1 MNNNKPSRRL
11 MAIALSVVMAL
22 GLMPVSA
29 AAETLLPDYSWY
41 DANKAAPRFEI
52 SSPAQLKGLA
62 DIVNG
67 YHGAPFAFMGREVR
81 LTADIDLSGYDNW
94 TPIGANYNTFSGT
107 FTGNSHTISGLTINA
122 PAQSGVG
129 LFGLL
134 VGSVSDLYLS
144 NVNITGYQNV
154 GGIAGEVW
162 GSIRHCAVIGGTVS
176 GYENTGGIAGKVSN
190 NGSLLTSCF
199 TTCGVRAT
207 GISPYSAG
215 GVAGRV
221 EYGGVLSDCY
231 ATGSVKPGE
240 GLNIQALGGVV
251 GSISGGTIR
260 NCFAVGEVTGTTR
273 IGGIAGGL
281 SGATTLE
288 NCAALNIRVAGD
300 PNAGSYGG
308 VNTGRVAGYVSGA
321 QVINDIAFSGL
332 ILVNGGG
339 NNANGSDRSSA
350 QIKAEGFFEA
360 RGFSAP
366 VWQSETE
373 KLPILTGFP
382 EGLQSGELPAHIG
395 SPTPSAPQALTAEPN
410 DGSVALSWST
420 PGSSGASDISRYEV
434 RKNNE
439 SWISTG
445 MAMTYTFTGLTN
457 GIIYTFEVRAVNSY
471 GNGAAASA
479 QRVPVSSGHI
489 AAIPG
494 DRSVVLN
501 WVTPPALTGR
511 ITDYWIRYDD
521 ASWREPDEDYLHT
534 FFGLAN
540 GINYTFEVWGIGMDG
555 STQGVLF
562 STSVVAMPVGK
573 PLEPANPVA
582 VPGDRQIQL
591 SWENVYSDEGSP
603 VLRYEVSQDGG
614 ANWVSVGM
622 NMSYTFTGLVNGTAY
637 PLQVRAVNA
646 IGAGNTAAISATPR
660 QPPAIISA
668 NNQSFPYGSG
678 GTFTVSA
685 TGTPTIAYTL
695 TGQPVGVSINETT
708 GSVTVE
714 KTVPAD
720 VYPFTVTAA
729 NGSLPDAVQNFTLT
743 ITPRTPQLSDL
754 QYTAPSNRTYDGTGT
769 GIGPVADK
777 NAIGLSCTV
786 YYQGISGTS
795 YPRSQT
801 PPKNAGNYEVIASIA
816 GSTNINAAELSLGT
830 YRILPKSI
838 NVTPTAGQNKIY
850 GQPDPQFAYT
860 LSSTLAAGD
869 TMTGAL
875 TRPAGENVGAYA
887 IALGTLTAGSNYTL
901 SLSGSVSFTI
911 NPKADASFTI
921 AAIPPQT
928 YTGIAITPQPQ
939 VKDGSIVLAKNVDF
953 TYGYSNNTNAGISAA
968 VNITGVGNYAGS
980 TGSAIFTINK
990 AMPPL
995 TLTATP
1001 AATQT
1006 RPGSV
1011 TLSAA
1016 LPSDATGTLVF
1027 RAGTDIIATVALPM
1041 KTAVFTPIG
1050 AANAYSFTTEYS
1062 GDSNY
1067 EGKTSTALEYSFTKS
1082 DQAALNTTDG
1092 TVDFGDSLDL
1102 SALVSGGSGTGTFS
1116 FIVTDGPA
1124 SLDGATL
1131 TPTGVGTVDITVT
1144 KAADNDYVAKSAIFT
1159 VTVNPRAITF
1169 TVASVEPQ
1177 TYTGSAITPEPQ
1189 VKDGSIVLTKNVD
1202 FTYGYSNNTNAGIS
1216 AAVNITGV
1224 GNYAGSTGSAIFTI
1238 NKAMPPLTLTA
1249 TPAATQTRPGS
1260 VTLSAALPSDAT
1272 GTLVFR
1278 AGTDIIAT
1286 VALPMKTAVFTP
1298 IGAAN
1303 AYSFT
1308 TEYSG
1313 DSNYEGKTSTA
1324 LEYSFTKSDQAAL
1337 NTTDGTVD
1345 FGDSLDLSALVS
1357 GGSGTGTF
1365 SFIVTDGPASLDG
1378 ATLTPTGVGTVDITV
1393 TKAADNDYVAKS
1405 AIFTVTVN
1413 PRAITFTVASVEPQ
1427 TYTGSAITPEPEVKD
1442 GDVLL
1447 TEDIDFTYGYSDNTN
1462 IGAAAAVN
1470 ITGIGNY
1477 AGSTGF
1483 TTFIIGRAAPS
1494 ILTPPTVSGNIYA
1507 GTALSKIPLTDGEA
1521 SVSGRFE
1528 WVNPSATTV
1537 RGENT
1542 FEARFVPDDT
1552 VNYLEVEGISITFT
1566 ARNRPDGGSSPIFKT
1581 RPNQPTAAS
1590 VTAAAQVTNGHAALT
1605 INGSIVKAVID
1616 QALADAKA
1624 MGNTA
1629 NGIGVTISVTAAG
1642 ATGFALTLERNA
1654 LNRLLNAG
1662 VKSFSVSGLPVNMG
1676 FDTEALRQFSTQ
1688 SGGDV
1693 VITVKP
1699 AAATGLRNAY
1709 DIAITS
1715 TRAKKAVSITS
1726 LGKGS
1731 VTLSIATAPGKNE
1744 SGGYL
1749 YGAYVSADKKI
1760 NRIANSVYDA
1770 NSKRVILSVNHFSV
1784 YGVGYSAPSD
1794 RFFDIAK
1801 HWAKDSIE
1809 YAIGCGLLSG
1819 TSGTAFSPDA
1829 AITRGILATALG
1841 RLSGADMSGYKTSSF
1856 CDVKA
1861 GSALQPYIE
1870 WAYKKGIML
1879 GVGNGQ
1885 FAPDSAVTREEIA
1898 VILQNYAKATG
1909 YKLPAT
1915 REAVIYTDSNA
1926 ITYKIAVKAMQQ
1938 AGVMMGDSSNR
1949 FNPKSGA
1956 TRAEVSAMLHRYV
1969 KLTVDP
1975 ATAQG
1980 WAKNDDGG
1988 YMYYQNG
1995 AAVTGSTTIDG
2006 MKYYFDSTGV
2016 LQTG

>member
-22 GLMPVSA
+22 GLTPVSA

-41 DANKAAPRFEI
+41 DANRAAHRFEI
-52 SSPAQLKGLA
+52 GSPAQLKGLA

-67 YHGAPFAFMGREVR
+67 NHGAVFAFTGREVS
-81 LTADIDLSGYDNW
+81 LTADIDLSGYENW

-144 NVNITGYQNV
+144 NVNITGYQNA

-251 GSISGGTIR
+251 GSIYGGSIR

-273 IGGIAGGL
+273 IGGVAGGL

-350 QIKAEGFFEA
+350 QIKAEGFFETS
-360 RGFSAP
+360 GFSAP
-366 VWQSETE
+366 AWQSETE

-395 SPTPSAPQALTAEPN
+395 SPTPSAPQTLTAEPN
-410 DGSVALSWST
+410 DGSAKLSWAA
-420 PGSSGASDISRYEV
+420 PGSIGASDISRYEV

-439 SWISTG
+439 GWISVG

-457 GIIYTFEVRAVNSY
+457 GTIYTFEVRAVNSY
-471 GNGAAASA
+471 GNGAAASV
-479 QRVPVSSGHI
+479 QRVPVSSGNI

-494 DRSVVLN
+494 DRNVVLN
-501 WVTPPALTGR
+501 WVTPPSLIGR
-511 ITDYWIRYDD
+511 ITDYWVRYDD
-521 ASWREPDEDYLHT
+521 TSWRYPDEDYLHT

-540 GINYTFEVWGIGMDG
+540 GVNYTFEIWGIGMNG

-562 STSVVAMPVGK
+562 SASIVAMPVGK
-573 PLEPANPVA
+573 PMEPANPVA
-582 VPGDRQIQL
+582 VSGDGQIVL
-591 SWENVYSDEGSP
+591 SWDEVYSDEGSP
-603 VLRYEVSQDGG
+603 VLRYEVSKDGV
-614 ANWVSVGM
+614 NWVSAGM
-622 NMSYTFTGLVNGTAY
+622 NMSYTFTGLTNGTAY
-637 PLQVRAVNA
+637 SLQVRAVNA
-646 IGAGNTAAISATPR
+646 IGTGNAAAVSATPR
-660 QPPAIISA
+660 QPPAMISA
-668 NNQSFPYGSG
+668 NSQSFPYGSG

-685 TGTPTIAYTL
+685 SGTPPIAYAL
-695 TGQPVGVSINETT
+695 SDQPGGVSINAST

-720 VYPFTVTAA
+720 NYPLTVTVT
-729 NGSLPDAVQNFTLT
+729 NGSPPDAVQSFTLT

-754 QYTAPSNRTYDGTGT
+754 QYTAPSNRTYDGAST
-769 GIGPVADK
+769 GIGPVTDK
-777 NAIGLSCTV
+777 NVIGLSCTV
-786 YYQGISGTS
+786 YYQGINGTT

-801 PPKNAGNYEVIASIA
+801 PPKNAGQYEVIAAIA
-816 GSTNINAAELSLGT
+816 GNTNINAAELSLGT

-838 NVTPTAGQNKIY
+838 TVTPTAGQNKVY
-850 GQPDPQFAYT
+850 GQPDPPLQYT
-860 LSSTLAAGD
+860 LSSALYTGD
-869 TMTGAL
+869 ELTGAL
-875 TRPAGENVGAYA
+875 ARAAGENVGAYA
-887 IALGTLTAGSNYTL
+887 IAMGTLMAGSDYTL
-901 SLSGSVSFTI
+901 SLSGSVSFAIT
-911 NPKADASFTI
+911 PKADATFTI
-921 AAIPPQT
+921 AEISPRT
-928 YTGIAITPQPQ
+928 YTGGAIAPEPQ
-939 VKDGSIVLAKNVDF
+939 VKDGSIVLIKNVDF
-953 TYGYSNNTNAGISAA
+953 TYGYSNNINAGTSAA
-968 VNITGVGNYAGS
+968 VNITGAGNYAGS

-995 TLTATP
+995 TLTANP

-1011 TLSAA
+1011 ELSAA
-1016 LPSDATGTLVF
+1016 LPSDATGTLTF
-1027 RAGTDIIATVALPM
+1027 RAETDTIAVVTLPI
-1041 KTAVFTPIG
+1041 KTAAFTPTG
-1050 AANAYSFTTEYS
+1050 TANAYSFTVEYS

-1102 SALVSGGSGTGTFS
+1102 STLVSGGSGTGAFS
-1116 FIVTDGPA
+1116 FVVTDGPA
-1124 SLDGATL
+1124 SLDGVIL

-1144 KAADNDYVAKSAIFT
+1144 KAADNDYDAKTVNFG

-1169 TVASVEPQ
+1169 TVE
-1177 TYTGSAITPEPQ
+1177 
-1189 VKDGSIVLTKNVD
+1189 
-1202 FTYGYSNNTNAGIS
+1202 
-1216 AAVNITGV
+1216 
-1224 GNYAGSTGSAIFTI
+1224 
-1238 NKAMPPLTLTA
+1238 
-1249 TPAATQTRPGS
+1249 
-1260 VTLSAALPSDAT
+1260 
-1272 GTLVFR
+1272 
-1278 AGTDIIAT
+1278 
-1286 VALPMKTAVFTP
+1286 
-1298 IGAAN
+1298 
-1303 AYSFT
+1303 
-1308 TEYSG
+1308 
-1313 DSNYEGKTSTA
+1313 
-1324 LEYSFTKSDQAAL
+1324 
-1337 NTTDGTVD
+1337 
-1345 FGDSLDLSALVS
+1345 
-1357 GGSGTGTF
+1357 
-1365 SFIVTDGPASLDG
+1365 
-1378 ATLTPTGVGTVDITV
+1378 
-1393 TKAADNDYVAKS
+1393 
-1405 AIFTVTVN
+1405 
-1413 PRAITFTVASVEPQ
+1413 SVEPQ

-1477 AGSTGF
+1477 AGSTGS

-1528 WVNPSATTV
+1528 WVNPSVTAV

-1542 FEARFVPDDT
+1542 FEARFVPDDM

-1566 ARNRPDGGSSPIFKT
+1566 ARNRPDGGNPPIFKT

-1590 VTAAAQVTNGHAALT
+1590 VAAAAQVTNGCAALT
-1605 INGSIVKAVID
+1605 ITGSIVKAVID
-1616 QALADAKA
+1616 KALADAKA

-1629 NGIGVTISVTAAG
+1629 NGIGVTISVTATG

-1654 LNRLLNAG
+1654 LSRLLNAG
-1662 VKSFSVSGLPVNMG
+1662 VKSFSVSGLPVNMV
-1676 FDTEALRQFSTQ
+1676 FDSEALRQFSTQ

-1699 AAATGLRNAY
+1699 AAVTGLRNAY

-1715 TRAKKAVSITS
+1715 TRAKKAVSIAS

-1731 VTLSIATAPGKNE
+1731 VTLSIAAAPGKNE

-1770 NSKRVILSVNHFSV
+1770 TSKRVILSVNHFSV
-1784 YGVGYSAPSD
+1784 YGVGYGAHSTE
-1794 RFFDIAK
+1794 FCDIAK

-1809 YAIGCGLLSG
+1809 YAVSRGLLSG

-1841 RLSGADMSGYKTSSF
+1841 RLSGADVSGYRTSSF
-1856 CDVKA
+1856 RDVQA
-1861 GSALQPYIE
+1861 GSVPQPYIE
-1870 WAYKKGIML
+1870 WAYRKGIML

-1885 FAPDSAVTREEIA
+1885 FAPDGAVTREEIA

-1938 AGVMMGDSSNR
+1938 AGVMMGDSGNR
-1949 FNPKSGA
+1949 FHPKSGA

-1969 KLTVDP
+1969 KLTIDP

-1980 WAKNDDGG
+1980 WARNDDGG

-2006 MKYYFDSTGV
+2006 VEYHFDSTGV
-2016 LQTG
+2016 LQTGQAQSGNNRYSLETPAP